1 MNGST
6 RSSRH
11 GFTFLE
17 IIVALAILGSSFTV
31 LLAAHASANR
41 TEAEARRLMTA
52 TLLAR
57 QILTNTEVEGVP
69 ELGGDSGDFGEKFP
83 GYTWERDVVSV
94 ALPIDTP
101 FAIPTDSLR
110 EIHIQVSWTER
121 GEPRT
126 TDLVYYAFAGV
137 NP

>member
-6 RSSRH
+6 VSSRR

-17 IIVALAILGSSFTV
+17 ILVALAILGASFTV
-31 LLAAHASANR
+31 LLAAHASASR
-41 TEAEARRLMTA
+41 TEAAARRLMTG

-69 ELGGDSGDFGEKFP
+69 DFGGDSGDFGEAFP
-83 GYTWERDVVSV
+83 GYTWERNVVPV
-94 ALPIDTP
+94 ALPIETP

-110 EIHIQVSWTER
+110 EIHIQVSWPER
-121 GEPRT
+121 GGTQT
-126 TDLVYYAFAGV
+126 TDIVYYAFGET
-137 NP
+137 P